1 MKFFFSRTELNFKFE
16 ENGYILNKKV
26 FPFKEGKN
34 QIFLDEI
41 YFTNEPFLDSFIK
54 NLPDKNKNIISII
67 PEPQILKMPQF
78 PKNLVRDT
86 GLSSVL
92 NDKKLKER
100 NLINIAILN
109 NLGKQ
114 DFETEKK
121 IIEIVYNFF
130 RRKFKFV
137 NIHLFNGISLRLLD
151 EIGEMPIISLFQEP
165 ESLEK
170 LVRSDAFIDFDELR
184 KLGAVDES
192 LVKQFEEKFQSDEPL
207 VEQNSEE
214 PLVSVIIPVYNREDY
229 IGEAIESVLN
239 QTYKNFELII
249 VNDGSTDNTEN
260 IVKGYAEKDKRIKY
274 FYQENQ
280 GAYSARNKGIEE
292 SNGEFISFLDSDDKY
307 FPYALEKMVYLFQ
320 TLPENVKLIYGNF
333 INEIEG
339 QKEKIYREI
348 VEPAPKPVLFHQFLI
363 GNPILPTT
371 SMVRK
376 DVFEEI
382 GLFDDKYSMAEDYDF
397 WTKLILKY
405 NIAKLNLPVSI
416 YRKHQ
421 VQLTKD
427 KGKLRY
433 EVDRVALK
441 LFYSLKPE
449 ELFNAARNKKEIAL
463 GLENIAKKMLKRDA
477 TPLDTILEI
486 LKEAQRYSFS
496 KERQELIN
504 KLIKEIPEILKERFD
519 SELRLTQDEKAK
531 IKREV
536 KSKKEAVK

>member
-67 PEPQILKMPQF
+67 PESQILKMPQF

-192 LVKQFEEKFQSDEPL
+192 LVKQFEERFQSDEPL
-207 VEQNSEE
+207 VEQNIEE

-382 GLFDDKYSMAEDYDF
+382 GLFDDKRMVEDYNF

>member
-397 WTKLILKY
+397 WTKIILKY

-519 SELRLTQDEKAK
+519 SELRLTHDEKAK